1 MPEKPKKL
9 WDLKAFS
16 AAGSLTA
23 GSLNVKDKQG
33 THEQA
38 SQKKNYNNKNTLWII
53 QVKTQY

>member
-38 SQKKNYNNKNTLWII
+38 SQKKNNNNKNTL
-53 QVKTQY
+53 